1 MRIAKVIGTVTLSRY
16 HPTFKG
22 ATLKVVVPLALENL
36 TGEAEAM
43 AEEVVAWDD
52 LGAGIGDQIALS
64 EGLEAARPFR
74 PEPKPV
80 DAYNTAILDH
90 IDLRTDL
97 VRRPGR
103 SQCELPLGG
112 ELTRNHSK
120 RPDNDVRNIRSKGH

>member
-1 MRIAKVIGTVTLSRY
+1 
-16 HPTFKG
+16 
-22 ATLKVVVPLALENL
+22 LKVVVPLALENL

-90 IDLRTDL
+90 IDLRIDL
-97 VRRPGR
+97 A
-103 SQCELPLGG
+103 
-112 ELTRNHSK
+112 
-120 RPDNDVRNIRSKGH
+120 RNIRSKGH